1 MLLSYFRKFLF
12 IVFCFVSF
20 KGHFCFQV
28 TQNLNCLSAWLI
40 LSGIQQVLTLTPAT
54 ILERKDSTK
63 GKGTDG
69 GQKTRDGSTG
79 KITGKRYL
87 PSFFSKLKTV
97 LRVSLTLWYSFLDFY
112 YSFLFCLQMIYNWFW
127 GYT

>member
-1 MLLSYFRKFLF
+1 MLRSYFTSKLSF
-12 IVFCFVSF
+12 IVSCLVSF

-40 LSGIQQVLTLTPAT
+40 LSGIQQVLILTPAT

-69 GQKTRDGSTG
+69 GQKTRDGPTG
-79 KITGKRYL
+79 KITGKRYWL
-87 PSFFSKLKTV
+87 IFFSKL
-97 LRVSLTLWYSFLDFY
+97 
-112 YSFLFCLQMIYNWFW
+112 
-127 GYT
+127 

>member
-1 MLLSYFRKFLF
+1 MLLSYFRKFSF

-87 PSFFSKLKTV
+87 PSFFL
-97 LRVSLTLWYSFLDFY
+97 
-112 YSFLFCLQMIYNWFW
+112 N
-127 GYT
+127 